1 MDLFPQNFMG
11 IVLTVDYW
19 KKSEKYFLLVEFVDN
34 DWEQTA
40 NDICMQLP

>member
-1 MDLFPQNFMG
+1 MG

-34 DWEQTA
+34 DWVQTA
-40 NDICMQLP
+40 KDICSCHNKKK